1 MSSKIKLSDD
11 VGDAV
16 LYIIEDRVATIT
28 LNRPEARNA
37 MNPALRRGLIESFTD
52 ASLNPDVWVVVVTG
66 AGERAFCAGG
76 DLKRN
81 DQNAREGRQHV
92 APMTGPERNVF
103 EVVLETCKPVVA
115 AINGHAYGGG
125 LELALACDIRIAADH
140 AKLCLPE
147 AKRGMG
153 ANFASVLLPRMVPR
167 GIALNMLYTAEPI
180 TVQEALHWGLV
191 NKVVPSAQL
200 TDTVEEYARGL
211 LKNAPLTLRR
221 YKRMAVKGWELPVP
235 SALRLDDGPNPYLSE
250 DRAEGVRAFV
260 EKREPKWRAK

>member
-1 MSSKIKLSDD
+1 MSTS
-11 VGDAV
+11 GNEAV
-16 LYIIEDRVATIT
+16 LYKIADRIAYIT

-37 MNPALRRGLIESFTD
+37 MNADVRRGLIESFAD
-52 ASLNPDVWVVVVTG
+52 ASLNPDVWIVVVTG
-66 AGERAFCAGG
+66 AGDKAFCAGG

-81 DQNAREGRQHV
+81 DQNAREGRKHI

-103 EVVLETCKPVVA
+103 ETVLETYKPVIA

-125 LELALACDIRIAADH
+125 LELALSCDIRIAADH

-167 GIALNMLYTAEPI
+167 GIALQMLYTAEPI

-200 TDTVEEYARGL
+200 TETVETFARGL

-221 YKRMAVKGWELPVP
+221 YKHMAVKGWELPVAT
-235 SALRLDDGPNPYLSE
+235 ALRLDAGPNPYLSE

-260 EKREPKWRAK
+260 EKREPRWQAK

>member
-1 MSSKIKLSDD
+1 MSATDND
-11 VGDAV
+11 VV
-16 LYIIEDRVATIT
+16 LYKIVDRIAYIT

-37 MNPALRRGLIESFTD
+37 MNADVRRGLIESFAD
-52 ASLNPDVWVVVVTG
+52 ASLNPDVWIVVVTG
-66 AGERAFCAGG
+66 AGDKAFCAGG

-81 DQNAREGRQHV
+81 NQNAREGRKHI

-103 EVVLETCKPVVA
+103 ETVLETYKPVIA

-125 LELALACDIRIAADH
+125 LELALSCDIRIAADH

-153 ANFASVLLPRMVPR
+153 ANFASVLLPRIVPR
-167 GIALNMLYTAEPI
+167 GIALQMLYTAEPI

-200 TDTVEEYARGL
+200 TETVETFARGL

-221 YKRMAVKGWELPVP
+221 YKHMAVKGWELPVAT
-235 SALRLDDGPNPYLSE
+235 ALRLDAGPNPYLSE

-260 EKREPKWRAK
+260 EKREPRWQAK